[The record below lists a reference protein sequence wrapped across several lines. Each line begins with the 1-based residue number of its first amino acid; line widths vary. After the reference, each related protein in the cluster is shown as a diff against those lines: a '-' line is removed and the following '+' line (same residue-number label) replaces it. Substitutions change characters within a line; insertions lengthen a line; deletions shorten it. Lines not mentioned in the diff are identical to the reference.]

1 MKTFITKFM
10 KVAFL
15 AVILALGLNV
25 MAKATLI
32 I

>member
-1 MKTFITKFM
+1 MKNLITKFM

-15 AVILALGLNV
+15 AIILALGLNA